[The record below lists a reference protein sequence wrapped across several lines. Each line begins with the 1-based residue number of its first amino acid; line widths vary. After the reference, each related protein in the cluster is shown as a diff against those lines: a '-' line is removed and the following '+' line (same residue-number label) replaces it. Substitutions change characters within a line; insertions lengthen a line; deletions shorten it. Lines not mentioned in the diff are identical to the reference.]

1 MTTFYNCK
9 KVVFLLL
16 LSFLEALCAADPTDG
31 FTRVSLA
38 AQNLNLQIP
47 YDKSPADRY
56 SKVDGVERFW
66 VYTNDKPFKQGSPT
80 RPRTEIHL
88 HFKTSVDCI
97 VDRSFHAPGY
107 DYTSGVWQFEGNFY
121 APPGSSGVII
131 MQIHGAATEA
141 TTLQL
146 RVYNG
151 DLKYYGNNVVASN
164 IYDKWLRLNVIH
176 NFGAGKVTIFID
188 GKQKLVVNAHGRANF
203 YFKYGVYGALS
214 ASSNYMESR
223 WKEVKLLKK

>member
-1 MTTFYNCK
+1 
-9 KVVFLLL
+9 
-16 LSFLEALCAADPTDG
+16 LCASDPTDG

-38 AQNLNLQIP
+38 AQNLKLQIP

-56 SKVDGVERFW
+56 SRVDGVERFW
-66 VYTNDKPFKQGSPT
+66 VDTNDKPFKQGSPT
-80 RPRTEIHL
+80 RPRTEIRI
-88 HFKTSVDCI
+88 S
-97 VDRSFHAPGY
+97 GY

-121 APPGSSGVII
+121 VPQGSSI

-151 DLKYYGNNVVASN
+151 DLKYNGNTVVASN

-176 NFGAGKVTIFID
+176 NVGAGKVTIFID
-188 GKQKLVVNAHGRANF
+188 GKQKLVVNGPSRANF

-223 WKEVKLLKK
+223 SKEVKLFKK

>member
-1 MTTFYNCK
+1 MPSVRRRRCGVDTYLC
-9 KVVFLLL
+9 LP
-16 LSFLEALCAADPTDG
+16 LCASDPTDG

-38 AQNLNLQIP
+38 AQNLKLQIP

-80 RPRTEIHL
+80 RPRTEIRI
-88 HFKTSVDCI
+88 S
-97 VDRSFHAPGY
+97 GY

-121 APPGSSGVII
+121 VPQGSSGVII
-131 MQIHGAATEA
+131 MQIHGAPTEA
-141 TTLQL
+141 TTLQQ

-176 NFGAGKVTIFID
+176 NVGAGKVTAELTFTSSMGFMVPCLLQVTAWNPG
-188 GKQKLVVNAHGRANF
+188 GKRSNF
-203 YFKYGVYGALS
+203 
-214 ASSNYMESR
+214 SR
-223 WKEVKLLKK
+223 

>member
-1 MTTFYNCK
+1 MPSVRRRRC
-9 KVVFLLL
+9 
-16 LSFLEALCAADPTDG
+16 
-31 FTRVSLA
+31 
-38 AQNLNLQIP
+38 
-47 YDKSPADRY
+47 
-56 SKVDGVERFW
+56 GVE
-66 VYTNDKPFKQGSPT
+66 T
-80 RPRTEIHL
+80 RIFAL
-88 HFKTSVDCI
+88 
-97 VDRSFHAPGY
+97 GY

-121 APPGSSGVII
+121 VPQGSSGVII

-176 NFGAGKVTIFID
+176 NVGAGKVTIFID
-188 GKQKLVVNAHGRANF
+188 GEQKLVVNGHGRANF

-223 WKEVKLLKK
+223 WKEVKLFKK